1 MKRHRLLIYCLGV
14 LLMSGC
20 DGPGQSAGV
29 VTKERPYGVHVARE
43 RSVYQAQKI
52 QARLRAMGVAAY
64 LVASVD
70 SLDRCWYNV
79 MSGAFRDSI
88 SCAAH
93 ALLLDSTFR
102 LPHLRAVDVRTLADS
117 IAVLHSGM
125 SGWGSDCESRRI
137 GANVPKVFSDLSDL
151 AQKFPADNMFYLGR
165 ISIANFA
172 VPEGVSSAS
181 KLCMDLPR
189 GISLGDVAEVARSM
203 VEVQYQDNLYDDRV
217 TLSVAKLRRAAMGDG
232 REAFEECGVA
242 RPTRYVRSYAIALNF
257 SRRILNAGDYANGR
271 IEAVEYSAYRQLLGY
286 RVGLMEGD
294 GEERT
299 YSIVVD
305 SECGYLFMAQS
316 EHKDDG
322 AMRELFASVG
332 RGGGLER
339 YDEFHNTYYL
349 LPDDVDG
356 DDLFLGCSVE
366 KLDCRYAQQRQYA
379 AWAKAMVG
387 HWCVGGYFLSRSKGF
402 WEVGIFD
409 LLTPTTQGNIY
420 DTLYAKTVSN
430 PVSRQYVYGVQGHF
444 VKLSGVM
451 RELNFGFDRYVCA
464 IVAEGLALED
474 YIDRAERMQ
483 FARGGYKSLLGGVVP
498 I

>member
-102 LPHLRAVDVRTLADS
+102 LPHLRAVDVWTLADS

-125 SGWGSDCESRRI
+125 SGWGSDRESRRI

-165 ISIANFA
+165 ISFA
-172 VPEGVSSAS
+172 VPEGVSCAS
-181 KLCMDLPR
+181 KLCMDLPH

-232 REAFEECGVA
+232 REVFEECGVA

-257 SRRILNAGDYANGR
+257 SRRVLNAGDYANGR
-271 IEAVEYSAYRQLLGY
+271 IEAVEYSAYRRLLGY
-286 RVGLMEGD
+286 RVGLTEEN
-294 GEERT
+294 GEERA

-322 AMRELFASVG
+322 AMGEGLSGTLRFIIRITCFLMMLLERTLSWGVRLRSWIVATRSNGSTRPGRRRWWGIGAWGGIFSVG
-332 RGGGLER
+332 IRVFGRLE
-339 YDEFHNTYYL
+339 
-349 LPDDVDG
+349 
-356 DDLFLGCSVE
+356 FLT
-366 KLDCRYAQQRQYA
+366 
-379 AWAKAMVG
+379 
-387 HWCVGGYFLSRSKGF
+387 F
-402 WEVGIFD
+402 
-409 LLTPTTQGNIY
+409 
-420 DTLYAKTVSN
+420 
-430 PVSRQYVYGVQGHF
+430 SRQPLRVTYMIPF
-444 VKLSGVM
+444 TP
-451 RELNFGFDRYVCA
+451 RR
-464 IVAEGLALED
+464 
-474 YIDRAERMQ
+474 
-483 FARGGYKSLLGGVVP
+483 
-498 I
+498 

>member
-151 AQKFPADNMFYLGR
+151 AQKFPADNIFYLGR

-232 REAFEECGVA
+232 WEAFEECGVA
-242 RPTRYVRSYAIALNF
+242 RPMRYVRSYAIALNF

-271 IEAVEYSAYRQLLGY
+271 IEAVEYSAYRRLLGY
-286 RVGLMEGD
+286 RVGLTEGN
-294 GEERT
+294 GEERA

-316 EHKDDG
+316 EQKGDG

-332 RGGGLER
+332 RGG
-339 YDEFHNTYYL
+339 
-349 LPDDVDG
+349 
-356 DDLFLGCSVE
+356 
-366 KLDCRYAQQRQYA
+366 
-379 AWAKAMVG
+379 
-387 HWCVGGYFLSRSKGF
+387 VGGYFLSRSKGF

-483 FARGGYKSLLGGVVP
+483 FARRGYKSLLGGVVP